1 MDKDCSQCSYYIENK
16 KDIEATNEKFSL
28 MLEVVNDRVNM
39 MMDANDK
46 NFNQLS
52 DELKT
57 IDNRLSAIH
66 ADLQGQVTEF
76 KRKLPNEIDERIK
89 SNAAN
94 KALNIV
100 KWVFVSL
107 AGSVVIAMA
116 TTYFTSLIGA

>member
-1 MDKDCSQCSYYIENK
+1 MNQDCSQCAYYIENK
-16 KDIEATNEKFSL
+16 KDIEATDEKFSL
-28 MLEVVNDRVNM
+28 MIEAVTDKMNM
-39 MMDANDK
+39 MIDSNDK
-46 NFNQLS
+46 NFNKLS
-52 DELKT
+52 EEIKT

-89 SNAAN
+89 ANAAN
-94 KALNIV
+94 KALTIV
-100 KWVFVSL
+100 KWVLVSL